1 MKSSKLFALFA
12 ALLFATASFSQGLIT
27 VRPAVGDTLSVRI
40 NDIEM
45 AFVKGAKTN
54 LLLTG
59 RKNTIQ
65 VVDSLGYIAANSCD
79 AFLDVTENDI
89 RLLLSKNHLKSVT
102 KSGTKAKVVFLGGST
117 VVTDDLWADV
127 LAQAETA
134 VGCGGG
140 GGGLT
145 NGDKGDITLSGSP
158 AGSTFTIDNSAVT
171 NAKQAN
177 MAANTVKANA
187 TASAA
192 APQDV
197 AISTSQLVGRGS
209 VGNIAPITLG
219 SGLSM
224 SGTTLSAT
232 TTADVIGTN
241 NGATF
246 RYAVLTG
253 TPVVT
258 YVTTTA
264 TAPVL
269 TITGGTIKLKELWV
283 PYSSGGSTDPV
294 FLINGTVSASLGVS
308 TPTVTKFIHNSD
320 TPTLAGTY
328 NQQDIDNTPQVQIGD
343 YTSTSV
349 SVKLAA
355 VTGTWD
361 FRFHFSMNE

>member
-12 ALLFATASFSQGLIT
+12 ALLFVTASFSQGLIT

-45 AFVKGAKTN
+45 AFIKGASTN

-59 RKNTIQ
+59 RKNTIT

-79 AFLDVTENDI
+79 AFLDVEENGI

-117 VVTDDLWADV
+117 VITDDLWADV

-187 TASAA
+187 TASSAT
-192 APQDV
+192 PTDV
-197 AISTSQLVGRGS
+197 AIGASQLFGRGS
-209 VGNIAPITLG
+209 SGNIAPITLG
-219 SGLSM
+219 TNLSM
-224 SGTTLSAT
+224 SGTTLNAASGGGTSNTVAT
-232 TTADVIGTN
+232 V
-241 NGATF
+241 NGGRFT
-246 RYAVLTG
+246 YQVLSG
-253 TPVVT
+253 TPVLTFDKTNPLAPTLTVASGT
-258 YVTTTA
+258 IRLIEVRDTITTA
-264 TAPVL
+264 LSVNPVY
-269 TITGGTIKLKELWV
+269 TFNATWADAIDVDPSFVTKKTV
-283 PYSSGGSTDPV
+283 SSGQ
-294 FLINGTVSASLGVS
+294 F
-308 TPTVTKFIHNSD
+308 
-320 TPTLAGTY
+320 
-328 NQQDIDNTPQVQIGD
+328 DIDNTPQVIV
-343 YTSTSV
+343 TT
-349 SVKLAA
+349 
-355 VTGTWD
+355 TGTTQCVVTINAVASDMKFIIGW
-361 FRFHFSMNE
+361 NNI